1 MTTPSAPIPAG
12 WYPDPAG
19 SFQQRWWTGE
29 SWTNDFAQYRP
40 TLIHAP
46 SSVPQFPSM
55 VAQQEQ
61 ASAAAYPQQA
71 AATGAAQAL
80 GSTTAASSPTQTLTR
95 NPAPAVDP
103 LPTFRLPAAD
113 QAPQTTVA
121 QPNAGN
127 ASLIAVTPVY
137 QSAPREAGFESEYLP
152 FGSQVESRRGHR
164 MLPERR
170 YTVSAWLLAVLP
182 LVLVA
187 AAWALATY
195 VPLLYTTFIQ
205 AILIV
210 LFLSTSVALGAL
222 DRRSLHI
229 EGHDSTA
236 APALALLTPL
246 AFLLARAVLASR
258 ETGRNASAPLWVL
271 LAVLAAIAAAL
282 LLVNGLAQLLV
293 SANGLY

>member
-46 SSVPQFPSM
+46 SAVPQFPSM
-55 VAQQEQ
+55 IAQQEQ
-61 ASAAAYPQQA
+61 AEAAAYAQQA
-71 AATGAAQAL
+71 ATTTSAQAM
-80 GSTTAASSPTQTLTR
+80 GSMTAASAPVQTLTR
-95 NPAPAVDP
+95 TPAPTADP
-103 LPTFRLPAAD
+103 LPSFRLPAAD
-113 QAPQTTVA
+113 QAPLTTVA

-137 QSAPREAGFESEYLP
+137 NSAPREAGFESDYLP
-152 FGSQVESRRGHR
+152 FGSQIETRRGHR

-170 YTVSAWLLAVLP
+170 YTVAAWLLAVLP
-182 LVLVA
+182 LVLAA
-187 AAWALATY
+187 AAWAIASF

-210 LFLSTSVALGAL
+210 LFLSLSVALGAL
-222 DRRSLHI
+222 DRRSLRI
-229 EGHDSTA
+229 EGHDATA
-236 APALALLTPL
+236 APALGLLTPL
-246 AFLLARAVLASR
+246 AFLLARAVLATR
-258 ETGRNASAPLWVL
+258 ETGRNATAPLWVL

-282 LLVNGLAQLLV
+282 LFVNGLAQLLI
-293 SANGLY
+293 SANALY

>member
-1 MTTPSAPIPAG
+1 
-12 WYPDPAG
+12 
-19 SFQQRWWTGE
+19 
-29 SWTNDFAQYRP
+29 
-40 TLIHAP
+40 
-46 SSVPQFPSM
+46 
-55 VAQQEQ
+55 
-61 ASAAAYPQQA
+61 
-71 AATGAAQAL
+71 
-80 GSTTAASSPTQTLTR
+80 
-95 NPAPAVDP
+95 
-103 LPTFRLPAAD
+103 
-113 QAPQTTVA
+113 
-121 QPNAGN
+121 
-127 ASLIAVTPVY
+127 
-137 QSAPREAGFESEYLP
+137 
-152 FGSQVESRRGHR
+152 